1 MMNLNCEEL
10 LEGVTEPI
18 LVVSKEGDIF
28 YKNQEMESLKSIIGI
43 NDFREI
49 INYILGLKYVRDG
62 LSVKGIQKELKGRVF
77 QIDCYNYRD
86 KVLIFLRDITRIVKL
101 EEEIKKEGSISSF
114 SKLLAELFHDLKGP
128 IAGLKAAT
136 QYIKENPSETDL
148 LEDMLSDIERI
159 EKFLKDVMDM
169 TKPIN
174 LSLKKENIHI
184 VVEKVLSRI
193 KIIYPNLNIVRNYDP
208 SIPDLMIDPDYIQRV
223 IYNIVQNGVEEAGQ
237 DGTILVE
244 TGVSSDPIYSPKMD
258 KVYLRIK
265 DSGRGVPEEIEDK
278 IFLPF
283 FSTKPSGTGVGLAN
297 AYNIVKSHNGILR
310 YVKDSTFEI
319 LLPIR

>member
-1 MMNLNCEEL
+1 MKNLNCEEL
-10 LEGVTEPI
+10 LEGVAEPI

-62 LSVKGIQKELKGRVF
+62 LNVKGIQKELKGRVF

-86 KVLIFLRDITRIVKL
+86 KVLIFLRDITRVVKL

-136 QYIKENPSETDL
+136 QYIKENPNETDL

-159 EKFLKDVMDM
+159 EKFLKDVMDI

-184 VVEKVLSRI
+184 VIEKVLNRI
-193 KIIYPNLNIVRNYDP
+193 KIIYPNLNTVRNYDP

-223 IYNIVQNGVEEAGQ
+223 IYNIIQNGVEEAGE
-237 DGTILVE
+237 DGTIWVE

-265 DSGRGVPEEIEDK
+265 DSGRGVPQEIEDK

-297 AYNIVKSHNGILR
+297 AYNIVKSHSGILR
-310 YVKDSTFEI
+310 YVKNSTFEI